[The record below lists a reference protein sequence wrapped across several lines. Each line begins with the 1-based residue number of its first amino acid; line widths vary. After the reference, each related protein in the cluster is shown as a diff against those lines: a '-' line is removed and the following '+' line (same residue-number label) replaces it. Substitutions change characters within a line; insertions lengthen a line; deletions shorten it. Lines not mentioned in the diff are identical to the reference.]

1 MVELVSTQ
9 SPYVGALAELAL
21 RASGLAVWELD
32 PINHQLSWDERM
44 HQLYG
49 LPPGSPTPDRSR
61 WAEMVLREDRATL
74 ADWLEQLITGAAT
87 KPVEFRIHRAGNK
100 YPLWIEAHAV
110 CHRSNDGRTVRLVG
124 VQRDVTR
131 QHLDEQRLRL
141 VEAAVDRL
149 NDIIVITD
157 AELLDEPGPRIV
169 FVNDAFSRLTGYRRD
184 EVVGKSPRFLQGPDT
199 DRATLARMR
208 AAMQAGQPIRVELLN
223 YTREGEELWLELEIV
238 PVLDALGRL
247 ANYVAVER
255 DITSRKRGEAA
266 LVASERHLQ
275 AIIDLTP
282 ECVKLVDARSV
293 VYSINDSGVRM
304 LGAASAE
311 ALIGQRI
318 AEVVLPE
325 YRPAYFDFHRRVL
338 SGARASLEYEIDTPP
353 GGRRWMES
361 RAVPFPMP
369 GHAQPLILAVTND
382 ITERK
387 HAAVLHREYAKII
400 ESASDA
406 IFSKSLDGR
415 IRSWNPGAQR
425 LFGYA
430 PSEII
435 GCEVARL
442 IPPERVEEEAF
453 ILERIKA
460 GECLEQFETVRV
472 DRNGRRIE
480 VSLTVSPILDEHG
493 LVVGA
498 SKVVQ
503 DIGERKRME
512 RELRESEA
520 RYKRLDE
527 RNQLVLFEREQDRIG
542 RELHDGLGQQLTGVA
557 FLAKAL
563 EKRLAEKNQSE
574 AAEAAWIVRL
584 LNSAVDHVRFLSRNL
599 SPVELDDNSLHG
611 ALAKLTADVR
621 AIYGVD
627 VQLVAEEALPELG
640 PAAPSQIYRIVQE
653 ALNNALRHGR
663 ASEIRIRLRL
673 RGNLLWLAV
682 QDNGEGFERRG
693 RPGDGGLGLRSMRIR
708 AESLG
713 GRLRVTTSTRGT
725 LVTVLAPFGTT
736 ELDAQEVATC
746 QATPAC

>member
-1 MVELVSTQ
+1 MVDPGSAEH
-9 SPYVGALAELAL
+9 PYDGALADLAI

-32 PINHQLSWDERM
+32 PVNHQLAWDARM
-44 HQLYG
+44 HELYG
-49 LPPGSPTPDRSR
+49 LPPGGPTPDRRR
-61 WAEMVLREDRATL
+61 WAELVLREDRATL
-74 ADWLEQLITGAAT
+74 ADWLERLTAGATAG
-87 KPVEFRIHRAGNK
+87 PVEFRIHRAGDK

-110 CHRSNDGRTVRLVG
+110 RHRGADGRTLRLVG

-131 QHLDEQRLRL
+131 RRLDEQRSRL
-141 VEAAVDRL
+141 VEAAVGRL
-149 NDIIVITD
+149 NDMILITE
-157 AELLDEPGPRIV
+157 AEPIDEPGPRIIY
-169 FVNDAFSRLTGYRRD
+169 VNDAFTRLTGYHRD
-184 EVVGKSPRFLQGPDT
+184 EVIGKSPRMLQGPDT
-199 DRATLARMR
+199 DRTTLQRIRDGML
-208 AAMQAGQPIRVELLN
+208 AGQPVRAEILN
-223 YTREGEELWLELEIV
+223 YTREGEELWLELEVV
-238 PVLDALGRL
+238 PVSDAAGRL
-247 ANYVAVER
+247 VNYVSVER
-255 DITSRKRGEAA
+255 DVTARKRGEAA
-266 LVASERHLQ
+266 LVASEHHLQ

-282 ECVKLVDARSV
+282 ECVKLIDARSV
-293 VYSINDSGVRM
+293 VYSINDAGVRM
-304 LGAASAE
+304 LGAPSAE

-318 AEVVLPE
+318 VEVVVPE
-325 YRPAYFDFHRRVL
+325 YRPAYFEFNRRVL
-338 SGARASLEYEIDTPP
+338 SGARASLEFEIDTFA

-369 GHAQPLILAVTND
+369 GHAQPLILAVTHD
-382 ITERK
+382 ITDRK
-387 HAAVLHREYAKII
+387 HSAVLHQEYARII

-430 PSEII
+430 PDEII
-435 GCEVARL
+435 GREVTVL
-442 IPPERVEEEAF
+442 IPPERVDEETF

-460 GECLEQFETVRV
+460 GERLEQFETVRV
-472 DRNGRRIE
+472 DRGGRRIE
-480 VSLTVSPILDEHG
+480 VSLSVSPIWDEHG
-493 LVVGA
+493 QVVGA

-512 RELRESEA
+512 RALRESET

-527 RNQLVLFEREQDRIG
+527 RNQLVQFEREQDRIG

-611 ALAKLTADVR
+611 ALAKLAGDVR
-621 AIYGVD
+621 AIYGVTVELD
-627 VQLVAEEALPELG
+627 AEDSLPELG

-663 ASEIRIRLRL
+663 ASEIRIRLQL
-673 RGNLLWLAV
+673 RGQRLWLAV

-713 GRLRVTTSTRGT
+713 GRIRVSSSTRGT
-725 LVTVLAPFGTT
+725 LVSVMAPIGAT
-736 ELDAQEVATC
+736 ELDAEEMAKC